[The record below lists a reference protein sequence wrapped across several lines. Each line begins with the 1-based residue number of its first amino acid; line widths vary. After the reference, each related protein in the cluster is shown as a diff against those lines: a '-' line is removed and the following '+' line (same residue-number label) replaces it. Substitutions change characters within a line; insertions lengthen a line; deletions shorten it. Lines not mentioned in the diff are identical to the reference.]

1 MAFQVVIYGEASEIE
16 DLNQYAGAL
25 NGTALLGQPIV
36 LTQLNDAATYAL
48 VARNLD
54 TGNCKVLQ
62 LKDHADARIM
72 DVDGDQI
79 KVGWPIVMDAG
90 VFVQKHAKILARQ
103 GGSAT
108 DWSASGTTEYN
119 PTSIVEQRGVDLWY
133 DVAKAWLGNHSVT
146 FPQVFAYAPHVQAT
160 VIASG
165 SGTNVLTITAISATG
180 FTWQWESRNGSSLHD
195 TVKVHWVAVG
205 PPA

>member
-1 MAFQVVIYGEASEIE
+1 MAFLVVAYGEASEIE

-36 LTQLNDAATYAL
+36 LTQLNSAALYAL
-48 VARNLD
+48 TVRNLD

-90 VFVQKHAKILARQ
+90 VFIQKHAKNQARQ

-108 DWSASGTTEYN
+108 IWSTGGTTEYN
-119 PTSIVEQRGVDLWY
+119 PTNIVEEFGVE
-133 DVAKAWLGNHSVT
+133 AWAGTAAISGTGTVT
-146 FPQVFAYAPHVQAT
+146 FKHAFAYAPHLRAT
-160 VIASG
+160 PLAAGATTI
-165 SGTNVLTITAISATG
+165 VLTPQTVLATG
-180 FTWQWESRNGSSLHD
+180 FTYKWESRDGVTTFAAVSI
-195 TVKVHWVAVG
+195 HWVAVG